1 MSRDRGAPPAARRD
15 ASRSA
20 QARKSAR
27 TTERAPAFATGH
39 EAGGPGGRVPGL
51 QRSAGNRA
59 VSELVRSPSTV
70 GGGALPASV
79 RAVLSSG
86 GRPLDP
92 ATRDYMES
100 RFGHDLGDVRLHT
113 DARAAESARDVQ
125 ALAYTVGQDIVL
137 GASSDAPSS
146 QRGHVLLAHELAH
159 AIQQRG
165 TGGPPPSA
173 DPHGA
178 VESSANAAAHAVG
191 NGGRLSSALPASGV
205 GLACAPVPLEE
216 LPEDRLQGDLAS
228 VTEKLKRRSYE
239 GRDADVQLQARLLA
253 ALRAKAKARE
263 PASPPPP
270 LPPPPAPPP
279 DPEAERAA
287 AVKEANELLARL
299 DAEEEVDKRAAEEEK
314 RAEAKAAEASEKARE
329 PITTYVTSE
338 EMCQG
343 RCVTDKDIYGP
354 LEAANKRIDER
365 IEKDRKATAKDS
377 LEKRIIRVRGRLVG
391 DRWYYPKG
399 AVASMTAEQVWNE
412 GFSGGDFAEGEKKA
426 VYEMH
431 GAHVD
436 YLMEQYQEAY
446 EREKTRAE
454 IARDKAVLAPLKQIG
469 SPTMFVQPFAYA
481 ALGPLIGAAYAGS
494 QTGLL
499 VGQTYNACK
508 GGLSADCGAALTQ
521 DAAAVTL
528 HLASKGKPG
537 APPPTGR
544 PGPLTTRRA
553 VTSRPQAVDPDFVI
567 TRTPTLDAS
576 SGKVRASM
584 VERASG
590 RTLDAEI
597 DPRTGVGQIVDR
609 KTREVVGEIRN
620 GEVVPPTKNV
630 LPPGSTAAPT
640 GGNAPA
646 VKKPGP
652 PALTGSTVSTAP
664 PALPQP
670 PVTGTGTGTGAV
682 AGAPATTATTAPS
695 VGSPAP
701 TPSTSRTAA
710 AYSRLAETQQVL
722 VRARERIAAAE
733 DRLKTAEGNAQVA
746 RELNKGAQR
755 GSTNKATA
763 KEWLGKEEAELR
775 SAQAEL
781 ASAKKIEA
789 SVAGEVQHVASTQ
802 TKIATAERELAE
814 VNRKMTEISNDP
826 ALLARGHTRNVAP
839 ERTAPR
845 GKEYR
850 DLENQKAQLEK
861 TLHDL
866 QDDLTR
872 NVRDQVAKWTPGK
885 RARPAA
891 LDNAK
896 AVAETVPEL
905 APVGSKPID
914 VTTGRPMVTDAWET
928 DHIISRNTIA
938 NDPRFLLL
946 DPAGRNTMINGI
958 PENYL
963 PMTKAANGMKGDMT
977 VNEFIMYRGR
987 VGEPIPP
994 RMADGLRAAHA
1005 RAEKAIDAM
1014 WDKLLKG
1021 K

>member
-1 MSRDRGAPPAARRD
+1 MSRGAGAAPTAQRS
-15 ASRSA
+15 ASRAA
-20 QARKSAR
+20 QAGKAAR
-27 TTERAPAFATGH
+27 TTERAPPLASGR
-39 EAGGPGGRVPGL
+39 EASGPSGGVL
-51 QRSAGNRA
+51 DVQRSAGNRA
-59 VSELVRSPSTV
+59 ASELVRSPSTV

-79 RAVLSSG
+79 RSVLSSG

-100 RFGHDLGDVRLHT
+100 RLGHDLGDVRLHT

-137 GASSDAPSS
+137 GASGDAPAS
-146 QRGHVLLAHELAH
+146 QRGLALLAHELAH
-159 AIQQRG
+159 TIQQRG
-165 TGGPPPSA
+165 SGGPPPSA
-173 DPHGA
+173 DRHSA
-178 VESSANAAAHAVG
+178 VESSASAAARTVG
-191 NGGRLSSALPASGV
+191 SGGRLSSALPTSGV
-205 GLACAPVPLEE
+205 GLACAPVPLEA
-216 LPEDRLQGDLAS
+216 LPEDRLQADLAH

-253 ALRAKAKARE
+253 ALRDKAKARE
-263 PASPPPP
+263 PVPPPPP
-270 LPPPPAPPP
+270 LPPPPPSPP
-279 DPEAERAA
+279 DPQAERDA

-299 DAEEEVDKRAAEEEK
+299 AAEEEADKRAAEEEK
-314 RAEAKAAEASEKARE
+314 RAEAKKAEAAKRARE
-329 PITTYVTSE
+329 PMTTFVTSE
-338 EMCQG
+338 QMCQG
-343 RCVTDKDIYGP
+343 RCVTEKDIYGG
-354 LEAANKRIDER
+354 LEDANKRIDER
-365 IEKDRKATAKDS
+365 IAKDRAATAKDS

-436 YLMEQYQEAY
+436 YLMEQYREAY

-454 IARDKAVLAPLKQIG
+454 IARDEAVLAPLKQIR

-508 GGLSADCGAALTQ
+508 GGLSADCGAALAQ

-537 APPPTGR
+537 SPPPTGR

-553 VTSRPQAVDPDFVI
+553 VTGRPQAADPDFVI
-567 TRTPTLDAS
+567 TRTPTLDAA

-584 VERASG
+584 IERASG

-597 DPRTGVGQIVDR
+597 DPKTGVGQIVDR

-620 GEVVPPTKNV
+620 GQVVPPTKNV
-630 LPPGSTAAPT
+630 LPPGSTDAPPA
-640 GGNAPA
+640 GNAPA
-646 VKKPGP
+646 VKKPAA
-652 PALTGSTVSTAP
+652 PALTGSTVTTAP
-664 PALPQP
+664 PALAP
-670 PVTGTGTGTGAV
+670 PALTPPPAGG
-682 AGAPATTATTAPS
+682 AGATSATAPS
-695 VGSPAP
+695 VAGVAP

-722 VRARERIAAAE
+722 ARARERVAAAE
-733 DRLKTAEGNAQVA
+733 ARLKTAEGNAEVA
-746 RELNKGAQR
+746 RELNKGAPR
-755 GSTNKATA
+755 GSANKATA
-763 KEWLGKEEAELR
+763 KEWLGKEEVELK

-781 ASAKKIEA
+781 AAAKKIEA

-802 TKIATAERELAE
+802 TKIAKAERELAE
-814 VNRKMTEISNDP
+814 VNRRMTEISNDP
-826 ALLARGHTRNVAP
+826 ALIARGRTRNVAP

-850 DLENQKAQLEK
+850 DLENQKAQLEN
-861 TLHDL
+861 TLLDL
-866 QDDLTR
+866 KDDLTR

-896 AVAETVPEL
+896 AVAETVPEV
-905 APVGSKPID
+905 APVGGKPID
-914 VTTGRPMVTDAWET
+914 VTTGRPMTTDAWET

-946 DPAGRNTMINGI
+946 DPAGRNAMINGI

-1005 RAEKAIDAM
+1005 RAEKAVEAM
-1014 WDKLLKG
+1014 WGKLLKG
-1021 K
+1021 